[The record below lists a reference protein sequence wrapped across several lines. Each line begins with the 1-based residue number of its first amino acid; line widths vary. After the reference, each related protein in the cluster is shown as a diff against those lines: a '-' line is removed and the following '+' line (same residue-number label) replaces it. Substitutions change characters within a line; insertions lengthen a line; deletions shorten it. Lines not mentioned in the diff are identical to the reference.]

1 MHALIRFTRSC
12 CQWLATDH
20 AAPSRLSRIWRSILL
35 VPIFGLLVVCL
46 RIKLAFG
53 SSVTLYS
60 ETINGQKMRCRL
72 PDLIQMYI
80 TVFGLWEPDLT
91 HFIDTRLQ
99 ANDVFVD
106 VGANIGYFSLL
117 ASQRVGAHGK
127 VVAIDAL
134 PSNFA
139 ELQHNISKNP
149 STENIRAINQ
159 AVSDEVGTLQVY
171 AGPSHNVGL
180 ATTAPGQRQHLR
192 HEASIEAAPLSE
204 LLSVQEISRA
214 RVLKIDV
221 EGAEP
226 AVLAGMSKF
235 LENSHPEL
243 EILVELSPGWWSD
256 KQLTPEQLIAPFRAA
271 GFNTYLMDNNY
282 WPWRYLWPKAVRPAR
297 RVTHLPDR
305 RVKRI
310 DLVLSKTDTALL

>member
-1 MHALIRFTRSC
+1 MQALIRFTRSC
-12 CQWLATDH
+12 CQWLTTEH
-20 AAPSRLSRIWRSILL
+20 ADPSRLSRLWRGILL
-35 VPIFGLLVVCL
+35 VPIFGLLVVLL
-46 RIKLAFG
+46 RIKLALG
-53 SSVTLYS
+53 TSVTLNS
-60 ETINGQKMRCRL
+60 QTINGQQMRCRL

-80 TVFGLWEPDLT
+80 TVFGVWEPDLT
-91 HFIDTRLQ
+91 HFIGTRLQ
-99 ANDVFVD
+99 PNDVFID

-117 ASQRVGAHGK
+117 ASQRVGPQGK

-139 ELQHNISKNP
+139 ELQHNISGNP
-149 STENIRAINQ
+149 STENIRAINR

-180 ATTAPGQRQHLR
+180 ATTAPGQRQNLQ
-192 HEASIEAAPLSE
+192 HEASIEAAPLSD
-204 LLSVQEISRA
+204 LLSIEEIRQA

-226 AVLAGMSKF
+226 AVLAGMGKF
-235 LENSHPEL
+235 LEACQPNL
-243 EILVELSPGWWSD
+243 EILVELSPGWWTD
-256 KQLTPEQLIAPFRAA
+256 KQLTPEQLVAPFRAA

-282 WPWRYLWPKAVRPAR
+282 WPWRYLWPNAVRPAR
-297 RVTHLPDR
+297 RVTQLPDQ

-310 DLVLSKTDTALL
+310 DLVLSKTDAAVL